1 MKAYIAMSGG
11 VDSSVSALLMKQ
23 AGHDVTGVTLRLHD
37 KQGCGSANDAQEA
50 AAVCEKLGAPHVTW
64 DAQPR
69 FKASVMDHFAHSYLQ
84 GRTPNPCINCNRY
97 LKFGH
102 LLDKALAEGVIW
114 WSPATMPALNGATT
128 AAFC

>member
-11 VDSSVSALLMKQ
+11 VDSSVSALLMKR
-23 AGHDVTGVTLRLHD
+23 AGHDITGVTLRLHEL
-37 KQGCGSANDAQEA
+37 QGCGSANDAQEA
-50 AAVCEKLGAPHVTW
+50 AAICEKLGAPHLIW

-69 FKASVMDHFAHSYLQ
+69 FRASVMDHFAQSYLQ

-102 LLDKALAEGVIW
+102 LLTPYIDCPLMDI
-114 WSPATMPALNGATT
+114 SISRYIST
-128 AAFC
+128 